1 MIRSAKRRHKKLAEG
16 GGKDNTVKR
25 QFYAYIKQRT
35 KARPSIGPLKDKDGN
50 TVSGDKEMA
59 GILNDFFSS
68 VFTREN
74 KEQILEP
81 KSMHF
86 NNELSGV
93 QVTVK
98 KVKEKIGRL
107 RRGVAAGPDNIGP
120 TLLQE
125 LVIEVASPLASI
137 MRKTLDGIIP
147 ADWRTANVCPIFK
160 KGAKSSPGNYRPVS
174 LTSVCCKMME
184 SIIKDDIVRHLERNR
199 LIKPSQHGFMRGR
212 SCASNLLSFLEKIT
226 AAVDDWQA
234 VKIIFLDFAKAFDK
248 VPVERLL
255 KKVWAHGIRGQ
266 LFRWI
271 RGWLKDRQQRVVLN
285 GEASLWELVLSG
297 VPQGSVLGPLLFLI
311 FINDLDESGHAAEI
325 ILKFADDTKIA
336 QPIRNK
342 EDKRRLQSALDG
354 LTDWA
359 DRWGMEFNVQKCKTM
374 HVGHNNPRH
383 EYSMGNSRLETTEE
397 ERDLGVIMSRKLK
410 PGQQC
415 AKAARMAQMVL
426 GQIGRA
432 FHLRDK
438 HVFVKLYKTYV

>member
-1 MIRSAKRRHKKLAEG
+1 MIRSAKRRHEKKLKEG

-25 QFYAYIKQRT
+25 QLYAYIKQRT
-35 KARPSIGPLKDKDGN
+35 KARPSIGPLKNKDGN
-50 TVSGDKEMA
+50 TVSGNKEMA

-107 RRGVAAGPDNIGP
+107 RREVAAGPDNIGP

-125 LVIEVASPLASI
+125 LVNEVASPLASI

-199 LIKPSQHGFMRGR
+199 LIKPSQH
-212 SCASNLLSFLEKIT
+212 
-226 AAVDDWQA
+226 
-234 VKIIFLDFAKAFDK
+234 
-248 VPVERLL
+248 
-255 KKVWAHGIRGQ
+255 
-266 LFRWI
+266 
-271 RGWLKDRQQRVVLN
+271 
-285 GEASLWELVLSG
+285 
-297 VPQGSVLGPLLFLI
+297 
-311 FINDLDESGHAAEI
+311 
-325 ILKFADDTKIA
+325 
-336 QPIRNK
+336 
-342 EDKRRLQSALDG
+342 
-354 LTDWA
+354 
-359 DRWGMEFNVQKCKTM
+359 
-374 HVGHNNPRH
+374 
-383 EYSMGNSRLETTEE
+383 
-397 ERDLGVIMSRKLK
+397 
-410 PGQQC
+410 
-415 AKAARMAQMVL
+415 
-426 GQIGRA
+426 
-432 FHLRDK
+432 
-438 HVFVKLYKTYV
+438 